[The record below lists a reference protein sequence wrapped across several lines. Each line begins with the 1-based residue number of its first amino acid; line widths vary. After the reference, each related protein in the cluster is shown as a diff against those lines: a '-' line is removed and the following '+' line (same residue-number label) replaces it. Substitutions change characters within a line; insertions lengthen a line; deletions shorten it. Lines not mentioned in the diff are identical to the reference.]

1 MLNLDPDIP
10 ALQLPLAPLTTL
22 APSNSFKQQ
31 SENDINDEGEMPGME
46 PEMPIEVPPFT
57 TTFPPV
63 PQNNILQPPMKKSFR
78 DPEYFTTAAP
88 AYEPMPPSYNS
99 ISEFEAPITNPPL
112 IQQTE
117 YYPSAPETYQYIDNA
132 VTIPATTMPPD
143 YEDERNIESEAKRPF
158 NWEETADQSRYQNT
172 NNEFS
177 GKPSNQNYED
187 YDTTMPSSYRM
198 SMMGSP
204 MSRPKSPWSWK
215 DLEYKLKSRPFYSV
229 DQSGTTEDFSPN
241 CCQWA
246 LDGLCDRSWQR
257 VRQLCPKSCGTVI
270 CTTID
275 GGLSCN
281 RAIDVDVLDCFQ
293 RRRFYM
299 LHAAPLNY
307 PPRNYQ
313 TRANRPPLNHRK
325 KIPSKDSSMFRA
337 YAIENEIK
345 GFNSGFK

>member
-22 APSNSFKQQ
+22 APSNSFRQE
-31 SENDINDEGEMPGME
+31 SENDINDEGEMPGIE
-46 PEMPIEVPPFT
+46 PEMPIAVPST
-57 TTFPPV
+57 TMIPSV
-63 PQNNILQPPMKKSFR
+63 PQNNILQPPIKKSFR
-78 DPEYFTTAAP
+78 DPEFSSTASP
-88 AYEPMPPSYNS
+88 AFEPMPPSYNS
-99 ISEFEAPITNPPL
+99 ISEFEAPITNSPSV
-112 IQQTE
+112 QQTE
-117 YYPSAPETYQYIDNA
+117 YYPSAPETYQYFENA
-132 VTIPATTMPPD
+132 VTLPATTTMPSD
-143 YEDERNIESEAKRPF
+143 YEDERNIEPEPKMPF
-158 NWEETADQSRYQNT
+158 NWEEPTVDQNKNDGFRGRS
-172 NNEFS
+172 
-177 GKPSNQNYED
+177 SNQNYED

-198 SMMGSP
+198 SMMGSA

-246 LDGLCDRSWQR
+246 LDGLCDR
-257 VRQLCPKSCGTVI
+257 
-270 CTTID
+270 TID

-313 TRANRPPLNHRK
+313 TRTNRPSLNHRK
-325 KIPSKDSSMFRA
+325 KTPSRDSSMFRA